1 MKQQILF
8 SFSLFLLTFSSF
20 YYPIN
25 TASTAPASSPKLA
38 PAPKS
43 PSPAS
48 SKPLVPTLPDTS
60 DSTTPDDITKIL
72 KKAKTFAIL
81 TRLLKTTEI
90 VDNLNSQLI
99 TAKSG
104 GLTIFAPDDSA
115 FSNLKPGFL
124 NSLNE
129 NKKIELLQ
137 FHILPQFVDSNNFDS
152 LSNPVETVA
161 GKDPLKL
168 PFNVES
174 LGNSVNIST
183 GVVNATVT
191 GVVYQDNKLAI
202 YRLDKVLLPLDF
214 FPSKVH
220 ASAPVAAKAPKA
232 DDHKDK
238 SSSAEDNED
247 GETTQGQKKSGAV
260 SFITIE
266 GTRTMLVSL
275 GVAFVAVAMI

>member
-1 MKQQILF
+1 MKQILF
-8 SFSLFLLTFSSF
+8 SFSLFLLMLSSL
-20 YYPIN
+20 YSPNIAA
-25 TASTAPASSPKLA
+25 TGSAASPKQALA
-38 PAPKS
+38 PKAAS
-43 PSPAS
+43 PTST
-48 SKPLVPTLPDTS
+48 KPLVPTLPDSPDTS
-60 DSTTPDDITKIL
+60 DSTPDDITRIL
-72 KKAKTFAIL
+72 KKAKTFNIL

-90 VDNLNSQLI
+90 MSSINSQLI
-99 TAKSG
+99 TGKSG
-104 GLTIFAPDDSA
+104 GLTILAPDDSA
-115 FSNLKPGFL
+115 FSNLKAGFL

-161 GKDPLKL
+161 GKDPLKRPL
-168 PFNVES
+168 NFES

-214 FPSKVH
+214 FGTKAP

-232 DDHKDK
+232 GKGK
-238 SSSAEDNED
+238 SSSAEDED
-247 GETTQGQKKSGAV
+247 ETTTQDQKSSGAV
-260 SFITIE
+260 SLIGIE
-266 GTRTMLVSL
+266 GTSL
-275 GVAFVAVAMI
+275 KAIGAAFVAVAMFGNCI

>member
-1 MKQQILF
+1 MKQIIF
-8 SFSLFLLTFSSF
+8 SFSLFLLMLSSL
-20 YYPIN
+20 YSPN
-25 TASTAPASSPKLA
+25 TAATGPVASPKHA
-38 PAPKS
+38 PAPKAT
-43 PSPAS
+43 SPAS
-48 SKPLVPTLPDTS
+48 SKPLVPTLPDSPDTS
-60 DSTTPDDITKIL
+60 DSTPDDITKIL
-72 KKAKTFAIL
+72 KKAKTFNIL

-90 VDNLNSQLI
+90 MSSINSQLI
-99 TAKSG
+99 TGKSG
-104 GLTIFAPDDSA
+104 GLTILAPDDSA
-115 FSNLKPGFL
+115 FSQLKAGFL

-161 GKDPLKL
+161 GKDPLKRPL
-168 PFNVES
+168 NFES

-214 FPSKVH
+214 FGTKAP

-232 DDHKDK
+232 GKGK
-238 SSSAEDNED
+238 SSSAEDED
-247 GETTQGQKKSGAV
+247 ETTTQDQKSSGAV
-260 SFITIE
+260 SLIGIE
-266 GTRTMLVSL
+266 GTMLKAI
-275 GVAFVAVAMI
+275 GAAFVAVAMFGNCI